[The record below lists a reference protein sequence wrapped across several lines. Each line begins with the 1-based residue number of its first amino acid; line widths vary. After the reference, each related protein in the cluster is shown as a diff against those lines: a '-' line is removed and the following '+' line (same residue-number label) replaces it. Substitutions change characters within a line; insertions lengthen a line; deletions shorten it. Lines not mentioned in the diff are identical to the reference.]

1 MATMTVNMHLII
13 PNYNPSTLR
22 KSDVRKWSC
31 NIASSI
37 NGPGLKL
44 TSPLQRS
51 SDDQLIQR
59 RSGNYEPPLWDSDY
73 IQSLNTTEYT
83 EERHLRRV
91 SELKE
96 QVMNMMLEGELIL
109 MDSTVEKLE
118 LIDNLQRLGISYH
131 FEEQIKQILN
141 CIHVKKYCGKN
152 DYAQG
157 KRDYLYS
164 TALEFRLLRQHGFSV
179 SQEIFHSFK
188 NEKGEFKTSLGD
200 DTKGLLQL
208 YESSF
213 MLTEGETTLDQAREF
228 STILLQ
234 KNLNAGDIDENLSLL
249 VRHALE
255 LPLHWRVER
264 PNVRWFINAY
274 ERKPDMDDA
283 VLELAKL
290 DFNIVQ
296 AKHQQE
302 LKHVSRIRFLI
313 GIYIY
318 IYIYICRWWKKTR
331 LAETLPFARDRLVE
345 NYFWNIGVFAKPQYG
360 YARTMVTKVNAL
372 ITTID
377 DIFDVYGT
385 LEELQLFNNA
395 IQRWDIEAIEQ
406 LPNYMQVC
414 YLALNNFINEMAY
427 DVLQEKGLLIIPH
440 LRKSWA
446 DLCNSY
452 LQEAKWY
459 SSGYTPRM
467 EEYIKNAWV
476 SISATVILCHAYFLV
491 TDPIEK
497 EPIQSLYNDHDI
509 VWCSGMILRLA
520 NDQGTSLDEMKRGD
534 VPKSIQCYMNE
545 TGASRE
551 EAQEYVRFLIR
562 ETYKKTNEKRVA
574 DSPFS
579 EAFIR
584 CAVDVGRMAQYMYQ
598 HGDGHGIQNTE
609 IRDRI
614 SSLLFEP
621 IV

>member
-1 MATMTVNMHLII
+1 MATITINIHMNMLSYK
-13 PNYNPSTLR
+13 PNLSCTSGR
-22 KSDVRKWSC
+22 KAPKWSSC
-31 NIASSI
+31 NVSSD
-37 NGPGLKL
+37 GLRHL
-44 TSPLQRS
+44 SVQRS
-51 SDDQLIQR
+51 TAQPSDIIR
-59 RSGNYEPPLWDSDY
+59 RSGNFHPPLFDFEY
-73 IQSLNTTEYT
+73 IQTLNSEFM
-83 EERHLRRV
+83 EERHLRKA

-96 QVMNMMLEGELIL
+96 QVKMLLEGELI
-109 MDSTVEKLE
+109 MESVEKLE

-141 CIHVKKYCGKN
+141 SIYVKKYCGKN
-152 DYAQG
+152 YYEQE
-157 KRDYLYS
+157 KRDLYS

-179 SQEIFHSFK
+179 SQEVFDSFK

-200 DTKGLLQL
+200 GTKGLLQL
-208 YESSF
+208 YEASF

-228 STILLQ
+228 STILLH

-255 LPLHWRVER
+255 LPLHWRIER
-264 PNVRWFINAY
+264 PNARWFIDAY

-302 LKHVSRIRFLI
+302 LKHVSR
-313 GIYIY
+313 
-318 IYIYICRWWKKTR
+318 WWKKTC
-331 LAETLPFARDRLVE
+331 LAETLPFSRDRVVE
-345 NYFWNIGVFAKPQYG
+345 NFLGAMGAFAKPQYG
-360 YARTMVTKVNAL
+360 YERTIVTKVNCL
-372 ITTID
+372 ITVID

-414 YLALNNFINEMAY
+414 YLALYNFINDVAY

-446 DLCNSY
+446 DLCNTY
-452 LQEAKWY
+452 LQEAKWH

-476 SISATVILCHAYFLV
+476 SISATVILCHAFFLL
-491 TDPIEK
+491 TDQIEK
-497 EPIQSLYNDHDI
+497 EPIQNLYNDHGI

-520 NDQGTSLDEMKRGD
+520 NDLATSPDEMKRGD
-534 VPKSIQCYMNE
+534 VPKSIECYMNE

-562 ETYKKTNEKRVA
+562 ETYKMTNEKRVA

-579 EAFIR
+579 EAFIG
-584 CAVDVGRMAQYMYQ
+584 CAVDGGRMAQYLYQ
-598 HGDGHGIQNTE
+598 HGDGYGIQKTE
-609 IRDRI
+609 IRDRF